1 MEEKRIEQQKE
12 DLRKHLRKTL
22 LTESIEAVFALLGG
36 LLLAYLLWYY
46 GL

>member
-1 MEEKRIEQQKE
+1 MEEKRIEQEE